1 MDEVLCCLQGPSEEA
16 KVVGFRPLSM
26 RMGVV
31 GTRISQGPGSTETEE
46 NETRTEGRRIAMAKV
61 IEFYIPSN
69 FQKRMPSIPPKHRG
83 KVIEFCAT
91 KTKTKT
97 A

>member
-1 MDEVLCCLQGPSEEA
+1 VDGVLCCLQGCPIPSA
-16 KVVGFRPLSM
+16 VNADGSGRDTHKP
-26 RMGVV
+26 
-31 GTRISQGPGSTETEE
+31 GPGSTETEE
-46 NETRTEGRRIAMAKV
+46 NETRTEGRGIAMAKV

-69 FQKRMPSIPPKHRG
+69 FQKRMPSIPPKDRG

>member
-1 MDEVLCCLQGPSEEA
+1 
-16 KVVGFRPLSM
+16 
-26 RMGVV
+26 
-31 GTRISQGPGSTETEE
+31 
-46 NETRTEGRRIAMAKV
+46 MAKV

-69 FQKRMPSIPPKHRG
+69 FQKRMPSIPPKDRG